1 MCELSCQT
9 NSITKGCLG
18 QESRALHPARRQVW
32 EGQGGCQDQGRG
44 LALAWESGCRL
55 EMEVG
60 LALEFLMA
68 LVMESA
74 EESLVVARAL
84 PLGA

>member
-1 MCELSCQT
+1 
-9 NSITKGCLG
+9 
-18 QESRALHPARRQVW
+18 
-32 EGQGGCQDQGRG
+32 
-44 LALAWESGCRL
+44 
-55 EMEVG
+55 MEVG